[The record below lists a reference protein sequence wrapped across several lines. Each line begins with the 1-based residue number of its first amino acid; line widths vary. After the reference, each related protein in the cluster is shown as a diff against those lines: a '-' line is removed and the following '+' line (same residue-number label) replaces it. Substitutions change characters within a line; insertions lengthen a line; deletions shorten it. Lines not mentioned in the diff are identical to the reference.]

1 MLLCAQASSIDSIS
15 ICMDART
22 DAGTAASTDA
32 GTAASSNFANDCRT
46 IAVYIQILV
55 GKTGVQA
62 VT

>member
-1 MLLCAQASSIDSIS
+1 
-15 ICMDART
+15 MDART

-32 GTAASSNFANDCRT
+32 GTAASSNFANDGRT

-55 GKTGVQA
+55 DKTGVQA